1 MYFDK
6 TVHYNKQNLNIFH
19 FVHCN
24 QQNFTIFAQ
33 KKRYGMELVSRP
45 NYYSKVEKFL
55 GKGILIVLTGQRRVG
70 KSYIMKELVQRK
82 KQLEDACVIY
92 IDKEKT
98 SFDFIQ
104 NYKDLVNYVEEHK
117 ETGKHIY
124 ILIDEVQEIEEFER
138 GLRNYYDSPDIDI
151 IVTGSNSDTLS
162 SDLATQLSGRYV
174 EIFVQGLSYGEFLI
188 FHNLEDNDNAL
199 RKYINFGGLPGLRPM
214 GLDDPEVIRQY
225 LQGVYNTILVKDIV
239 RRKKVRNVPFLENLI
254 KYVGDNMGKP
264 LSATNIQNYMT
275 SNKNEVSKN
284 LILKYLKATTEAF
297 LVHNVTRY
305 NLHGKKLLESNDKYY
320 FGDVG
325 LRNFVVGGR
334 RANDIEKLVENL
346 VYQHLIRLGYKVT
359 VGQMYAT
366 EIDFVATKGDDT
378 IYVQASYLI
387 SEDATFEREFGNLQK
402 ISDNYPKY
410 VISMTPFMD
419 SSKYEGIIHIPLAE
433 FLKKGIVD

>member
-1 MYFDK
+1 
-6 TVHYNKQNLNIFH
+6 
-19 FVHCN
+19 
-24 QQNFTIFAQ
+24 
-33 KKRYGMELVSRP
+33 MELISRP

-92 IDKEKT
+92 IDKEKA

-117 ETGKHIY
+117 EPGKHIY

-188 FHNLEDNDNAL
+188 FHNLEDNDDAL

-346 VYQHLIRLGYKVT
+346 VYQHLVRLGYKVT

>member
-1 MYFDK
+1 
-6 TVHYNKQNLNIFH
+6 
-19 FVHCN
+19 
-24 QQNFTIFAQ
+24 
-33 KKRYGMELVSRP
+33 MELVSRP

-55 GKGILIVLTGQRRVG
+55 RKGILIVLTGQRRVG
-70 KSYIMKELVQRK
+70 KSYVMRELVQRK
-82 KQLEDACVIY
+82 QTEDANVIY
-92 IDKEKT
+92 IDKEKAA
-98 SFDFIQ
+98 FDFIA
-104 NYKDLVNYVEEHK
+104 NYKDLVAYIDEQRVPQ
-117 ETGKHIY
+117 KHTY

-162 SDLATQLSGRYV
+162 SDLATLLSGRYV
-174 EIFVQGLSYGEFLI
+174 EIFIQGLSYEEFLV
-188 FHNLEDNDNAL
+188 FHQLEDNDETL
-199 RKYINFGGLPGLRPM
+199 RKYINYGGLPGLRPM

-254 KYVGDNMGKP
+254 KYVGDNIGKP
-264 LSATNIQNYMT
+264 LSATNIQNHMT
-275 SNKNEVSKN
+275 SNQNEVSKN

-325 LRNFVVGGR
+325 LRNFIVGGR
-334 RANDIEKLVENL
+334 RANDIEKIVENL

-366 EIDFVATKGDDT
+366 EIDFVGTKGDDT

-387 SEDATFEREFGNLQK
+387 TEESTFEREFGNLKK
-402 ISDNYPKY
+402 INDNYPKY
-410 VISMTPFMD
+410 VISMTPFLD
-419 SSKYEGIIHIPLAE
+419 SSKYEGIIHVPLAK
-433 FLKKGIVD
+433 FLKKGLS

>member
-6 TVHYNKQNLNIFH
+6 IVHHNEQNLKIFH

-24 QQNFTIFAQ
+24 QQKFTIFAQ

-70 KSYIMKELVQRK
+70 KSYVMKELVQRK
-82 KQLEDACVIY
+82 QQLEDACVIY
-92 IDKEKT
+92 VDKEKT

-117 ETGKHIY
+117 ESGKHTY

-188 FHNLEDNDNAL
+188 FHNLEDNDDAI

-419 SSKYEGIIHIPLAE
+419 SSKYEGIIHIPLVE
-433 FLKKGIVD
+433 FLKKGIVG

>member
-1 MYFDK
+1 
-6 TVHYNKQNLNIFH
+6 
-19 FVHCN
+19 
-24 QQNFTIFAQ
+24 
-33 KKRYGMELVSRP
+33 MELVSRP

-70 KSYIMKELVQRK
+70 KSYVMRELVQRK
-82 KQLEDACVIY
+82 QTEDANVIY
-92 IDKEKT
+92 IDKEKAA
-98 SFDFIQ
+98 FDFIA
-104 NYKDLVNYVEEHK
+104 NYKDLVAYIDEQRVPQ
-117 ETGKHIY
+117 KHTY

-162 SDLATQLSGRYV
+162 SDLATLLSGRYI
-174 EIFVQGLSYGEFLI
+174 EIFIQGLSYEEFLV
-188 FHNLEDNDNAL
+188 FHQLEDNDETL
-199 RKYINFGGLPGLRPM
+199 RKYINYGGLPGLRPM

-254 KYVGDNMGKP
+254 KYVGDNIGKP

-275 SNKNEVSKN
+275 SNQNEVSKN

-325 LRNFVVGGR
+325 LRNFIVGGR
-334 RANDIEKLVENL
+334 RANDIEKIVENL

-366 EIDFVATKGDDT
+366 EIDFVGTKGDDT

-387 SEDATFEREFGNLQK
+387 TEESTFEREFGNLKK
-402 ISDNYPKY
+402 INDNYPKY
-410 VISMTPFMD
+410 VISMTPFLD
-419 SSKYEGIIHIPLAE
+419 SSKYEGIIHVPLAK
-433 FLKKGIVD
+433 FLKKGLS

>member
-1 MYFDK
+1 
-6 TVHYNKQNLNIFH
+6 
-19 FVHCN
+19 
-24 QQNFTIFAQ
+24 
-33 KKRYGMELVSRP
+33 MELVSRP
-45 NYYSKVEKFL
+45 NYYSKVEKLL

-70 KSYIMKELVQRK
+70 KSYVMKEIVQRK
-82 KQLEDACVIY
+82 QQEDACVIY

-98 SFDFIQ
+98 AFDFIQ
-104 NYKDLVNYVEEHK
+104 TYKDLVAYVDEHR
-117 ETGKHIY
+117 ERGKHTY

-162 SDLATQLSGRYV
+162 SDLATLLSGRYV
-174 EIFVQGLSYGEFLI
+174 EIFVQGLSYGEFLV
-188 FHNLEDNDNAL
+188 FHNLEDNDDAL
-199 RKYINFGGLPGLRPM
+199 RKYINYGGLPGLRPM
-214 GLDDPEVIRQY
+214 GLDDPEVVRQY

-254 KYVGDNMGKP
+254 KYVGDNIGKP

-275 SNKNEVSKN
+275 SNKNDVSKN

-297 LVHNVTRY
+297 LVHNVARY

-325 LRNFVVGGR
+325 LRNYVTGGR

-346 VYQHLIRLGYKVT
+346 VYQHLVRLGYKVA
-359 VGQMYAT
+359 VGQMYAS

-387 SEDATFEREFGNLQK
+387 SEKTTFEREFGNLQK
-402 ISDNYPKY
+402 INDNYPKY
-410 VISMTPFMD
+410 VVSMTPFLD
-419 SSKYEGIIHIPLAE
+419 SSKYEGIIHIPLSE
-433 FLKKGIVD
+433 FLKKEKVG

>member
-1 MYFDK
+1 
-6 TVHYNKQNLNIFH
+6 
-19 FVHCN
+19 
-24 QQNFTIFAQ
+24 
-33 KKRYGMELVSRP
+33 MELISRP

-70 KSYIMKELVQRK
+70 KSYVMKELVQK
-82 KQLEDACVIY
+82 KQQLENACVIY

-104 NYKDLVNYVEEHK
+104 NYKDLVAYIEEQR
-117 ETGKHIY
+117 EAGKHTSIC
-124 ILIDEVQEIEEFER
+124 IDEVQEIEEFER
-138 GLRNYYDSPDIDI
+138 GLRNYYDRSDIDI
-151 IVTGSNSDTLS
+151 IITGSNSDTLS
-162 SDLATQLSGRYV
+162 SDLATLLSGRYV
-174 EIFVQGLSYGEFLI
+174 EIFVQGLSYEEFLV
-188 FHNLEDNDNAL
+188 FHNLEDNDEAL
-199 RKYINFGGLPGLRPM
+199 RKYINYGGLPGLRPM
-214 GLDDPEVIRQY
+214 GLEDSEVVRQY

-239 RRKKVRNVPFLENLI
+239 SRKKVRNVPFLENLI
-254 KYVGDNMGKP
+254 KYVGDNIGKP
-264 LSATNIQNYMT
+264 LSATNIQNFMT

-284 LILKYLKATTEAF
+284 LILKYLKAINEAF

-325 LRNFVVGGR
+325 LRNYIVGGR
-334 RANDIEKLVENL
+334 RANDIEKIVENL
-346 VYQHLIRLGYKVT
+346 VYQHLIRLGYRVT

-366 EIDFVATKGDDT
+366 EIDFVGTKGDDT

-387 SEDATFEREFGNLQK
+387 TEVSTFEREFGNLQK
-402 ISDNYPKY
+402 INDNYPKY

-433 FLKKGIVD
+433 FLKKGFQE

>member
-1 MYFDK
+1 
-6 TVHYNKQNLNIFH
+6 
-19 FVHCN
+19 
-24 QQNFTIFAQ
+24 
-33 KKRYGMELVSRP
+33 MELVSRP
-45 NYYSKVEKFL
+45 NYYSKVEKLL
-55 GKGILIVLTGQRRVG
+55 GKGLLIVLTGQRRVG
-70 KSYIMKELVQRK
+70 KSYVMKELVQRK
-82 KQLEDACVIY
+82 QTEDANVIY

-98 SFDFIQ
+98 AFDFIA
-104 NYKDLVNYVEEHK
+104 NYKDLVAYIDEKRVPK
-117 ETGKHIY
+117 KHTY

-162 SDLATQLSGRYV
+162 SDLATLLSGRYV
-174 EIFVQGLSYGEFLI
+174 EIFIQGLSYEEFLV
-188 FHNLEDNDNAL
+188 FHRLEDNDDTL
-199 RKYINFGGLPGLRPM
+199 RKYINYGGLPGLRPM

-254 KYVGDNMGKP
+254 KYVGDNIGKP
-264 LSATNIQNYMT
+264 LSGTNIQNYMT

-297 LVHNVTRY
+297 LVHNVSRY

-325 LRNFVVGGR
+325 LRNFIVGGR
-334 RANDIEKLVENL
+334 RANDIEKIVENL
-346 VYQHLIRLGYKVT
+346 VYQHLIRLGYKVN

-366 EIDFVATKGDDT
+366 EIDFVGTKGDDT

-387 SEDATFEREFGNLQK
+387 TEESTFEREFGNLKK
-402 ISDNYPKY
+402 INDNYPKY
-410 VISMTPFMD
+410 VISMTPFLD
-419 SSKYEGIIHIPLAE
+419 SSKYEGIIHVPLAE
-433 FLKKGIVD
+433 FLKEGLS

>member
-1 MYFDK
+1 
-6 TVHYNKQNLNIFH
+6 
-19 FVHCN
+19 
-24 QQNFTIFAQ
+24 
-33 KKRYGMELVSRP
+33 MELVSRP
-45 NYYSKVEKFL
+45 NYYSKVEKLL

-70 KSYIMKELVQRK
+70 KSYVMKELVQRK
-82 KQLEDACVIY
+82 QNEDANVIY

-98 SFDFIQ
+98 AFDFIA
-104 NYKDLVNYVEEHK
+104 NYKDLVAYIDEQRK
-117 ETGKHIY
+117 PKKHTY

-138 GLRNYYDSPDIDI
+138 GLRNYYDSPEIDI

-162 SDLATQLSGRYV
+162 SDLATLLSGRYV
-174 EIFVQGLSYGEFLI
+174 EIFIQGLSYEEFLV
-188 FHNLEDNDNAL
+188 FHQLEDNDEAL
-199 RKYINFGGLPGLRPM
+199 RKYINYGGLPGLRPM
-214 GLDDPEVIRQY
+214 GLDDPEVVRQY
-225 LQGVYNTILVKDIV
+225 LQGVYNTILVKDVV

-254 KYVGDNMGKP
+254 KYVGDNIGKP

-275 SNKNEVSKN
+275 SNKNQVSKN

-334 RANDIEKLVENL
+334 RANDIEKIMENL
-346 VYQHLIRLGYKVT
+346 VYQHLIRLGYKVN

-366 EIDFVATKGDDT
+366 EIDFVGTKGDDT

-387 SEDATFEREFGNLQK
+387 SEESTFEREFGNLQK
-402 ISDNYPKY
+402 INDNYPKY
-410 VISMTPFMD
+410 VISMTPFLD
-419 SSKYEGIIHIPLAE
+419 SSKYEGIIHVPLAE
-433 FLKKGIVD
+433 FLKKGLP

>member
-1 MYFDK
+1 
-6 TVHYNKQNLNIFH
+6 
-19 FVHCN
+19 
-24 QQNFTIFAQ
+24 
-33 KKRYGMELVSRP
+33 MELVSRP
-45 NYYSKVEKFL
+45 NYYSKVEKLL

-70 KSYIMKELVQRK
+70 KSYVMKEIVQRK
-82 KQLEDACVIY
+82 KTEDANVIY

-98 SFDFIQ
+98 AFDFIA
-104 NYKDLVNYVEEHK
+104 NYKDLVTYIDEKRVPK
-117 ETGKHIY
+117 KHTY

-138 GLRNYYDSPDIDI
+138 GLRNYYDNPDIDI

-162 SDLATQLSGRYV
+162 SDLATLLSGRYV
-174 EIFVQGLSYGEFLI
+174 EIFIQGLSYEEFMV
-188 FHNLEDNDNAL
+188 FHQLDDNDDTL
-199 RKYINFGGLPGLRPM
+199 RKYINYGGLPGLRPM
-214 GLDDPEVIRQY
+214 GLNDSEVIRQY

-254 KYVGDNMGKP
+254 KYVGDNIGKP

-297 LVHNVTRY
+297 FVHNVTRY

-325 LRNFVVGGR
+325 LRNFIVGGR
-334 RANDIEKLVENL
+334 RANDIEKIVENL
-346 VYQHLIRLGYKVT
+346 VYQHLIRLGYKVN

-366 EIDFVATKGDDT
+366 EIDFVGTKGDDT

-387 SEDATFEREFGNLQK
+387 TEESTFEREFGNLKK
-402 ISDNYPKY
+402 INDNYPKY
-410 VISMTPFMD
+410 VISMTPFLD

-433 FLKKGIVD
+433 FLKKGLS

>member
-1 MYFDK
+1 
-6 TVHYNKQNLNIFH
+6 
-19 FVHCN
+19 
-24 QQNFTIFAQ
+24 
-33 KKRYGMELVSRP
+33 MELVSRP
-45 NYYSKVEKFL
+45 NYYSKVEKLL

-70 KSYIMKELVQRK
+70 KSYVMKELVQRK
-82 KQLEDACVIY
+82 QTEDANVIY

-98 SFDFIQ
+98 AFDFIA
-104 NYKDLVNYVEEHK
+104 NYKDLVAYIDEQRKPN
-117 ETGKHIY
+117 KHTY

-138 GLRNYYDSPDIDI
+138 GLRNYYDSPEIDI

-162 SDLATQLSGRYV
+162 SDLATLLSGRYV
-174 EIFVQGLSYGEFLI
+174 EIFIQGLSYEEFLI
-188 FHNLEDNDNAL
+188 FHQLEDNDDAL
-199 RKYINFGGLPGLRPM
+199 RKYINYGGLPGLRPM
-214 GLDDPEVIRQY
+214 GLEDPEVVRQY
-225 LQGVYNTILVKDIV
+225 LQGVHNTILVKDIV

-254 KYVGDNMGKP
+254 KYVGDNIGKP

-305 NLHGKKLLESNDKYY
+305 NLRGKKLLESNTKYY

-334 RANDIEKLVENL
+334 RADDIEKIVENL
-346 VYQHLIRLGYKVT
+346 VYQHLIRLGYKVN

-366 EIDFVATKGDDT
+366 EIDFVGTKGDDT

-387 SEDATFEREFGNLQK
+387 TEESTFEREFGNLQK
-402 ISDNYPKY
+402 INDNYPKY
-410 VISMTPFMD
+410 VISMTPFLD
-419 SSKYEGIIHIPLAE
+419 SSKYEGIIHLPLAK
-433 FLKKGIVD
+433 FLKKGLS

>member
-1 MYFDK
+1 
-6 TVHYNKQNLNIFH
+6 
-19 FVHCN
+19 
-24 QQNFTIFAQ
+24 
-33 KKRYGMELVSRP
+33 MELVSRP
-45 NYYSKVEKFL
+45 NYYSKVEKLL

-70 KSYIMKELVQRK
+70 KSYVMKELVQRK
-82 KQLEDACVIY
+82 QTEDANVIY

-98 SFDFIQ
+98 AFDFIVD
-104 NYKDLVNYVEEHK
+104 YKDLVTYIDEQRK
-117 ETGKHIY
+117 PQKHTY
-124 ILIDEVQEIEEFER
+124 ILIDEVQEIKEFER
-138 GLRNYYDSPDIDI
+138 GLRNYYDSPEIDI

-162 SDLATQLSGRYV
+162 SDLATLLSGRYV
-174 EIFVQGLSYGEFLI
+174 EIFIQGLSYEEFLV
-188 FHNLEDNDNAL
+188 FHQLEDNDEAL
-199 RKYINFGGLPGLRPM
+199 RKYINYGGLPGLRPM
-214 GLDDPEVIRQY
+214 GLDDPEVVRQY

-254 KYVGDNMGKP
+254 KYVGDNIGKP

-275 SNKNEVSKN
+275 SNKNQVSKN

-334 RANDIEKLVENL
+334 RANDIEKIVENL
-346 VYQHLIRLGYKVT
+346 VYQHLIRLGYKVN

-366 EIDFVATKGDDT
+366 EIDFVGTKGDDT

-387 SEDATFEREFGNLQK
+387 SEESTFEREFGNLQK
-402 ISDNYPKY
+402 INDNYPKY
-410 VISMTPFMD
+410 VISMTPFLD
-419 SSKYEGIIHIPLAE
+419 SSKYEGIIHVPLAD
-433 FLKKGIVD
+433 FLKNGF

>member
-1 MYFDK
+1 
-6 TVHYNKQNLNIFH
+6 
-19 FVHCN
+19 
-24 QQNFTIFAQ
+24 
-33 KKRYGMELVSRP
+33 MELVSRP
-45 NYYSKVEKFL
+45 FYYSKVEKLL
-55 GKGILIVLTGQRRVG
+55 GKGLLIVLTGQRRVG
-70 KSYIMKELVQRK
+70 KSYVMKELVQRK
-82 KQLEDACVIY
+82 QTEDANVIY

-98 SFDFIQ
+98 AFDFIA
-104 NYKDLVNYVEEHK
+104 NYKDLVAYIDEKRVPK
-117 ETGKHIY
+117 KHTY

-138 GLRNYYDSPDIDI
+138 GLRNYYDSPEIDI

-162 SDLATQLSGRYV
+162 SDLATLLSGRYI
-174 EIFVQGLSYGEFLI
+174 EIFIQGLSYEEFMV
-188 FHNLEDNDNAL
+188 FHQLEDNDDTL
-199 RKYINFGGLPGLRPM
+199 RKYINYGGLPGLRPM

-254 KYVGDNMGKP
+254 KYVGDNIGKP

-325 LRNFVVGGR
+325 LRNFIVGGR
-334 RANDIEKLVENL
+334 RANDIKKIVENL
-346 VYQHLIRLGYKVT
+346 VYQHLIRLGYKVN

-366 EIDFVATKGDDT
+366 EIDFVGTKGDDT

-387 SEDATFEREFGNLQK
+387 TEESTFEREFGNLKK
-402 ISDNYPKY
+402 INDNYPKY
-410 VISMTPFMD
+410 VISMTPFLD
-419 SSKYEGIIHIPLAE
+419 SSKYEGIIHVPLAE
-433 FLKKGIVD
+433 FLKEGLS

>member
-1 MYFDK
+1 
-6 TVHYNKQNLNIFH
+6 
-19 FVHCN
+19 
-24 QQNFTIFAQ
+24 
-33 KKRYGMELVSRP
+33 MELISRP
-45 NYYSKVEKFL
+45 NYYSKVEKLL

-70 KSYIMKELVQRK
+70 KSYVMKELVQRK
-82 KQLEDACVIY
+82 QTEDANVIY

-98 SFDFIQ
+98 AFDFIA
-104 NYKDLVNYVEEHK
+104 NYKDLVAYIDEQRKPN
-117 ETGKHIY
+117 KHTY

-138 GLRNYYDSPDIDI
+138 GLRNYYDSPEIDI

-162 SDLATQLSGRYV
+162 SDLATLLSGRYV
-174 EIFVQGLSYGEFLI
+174 EIFIQGLSYEEYLI
-188 FHNLEDNDNAL
+188 FHQLEDNDEAL
-199 RKYINFGGLPGLRPM
+199 RKYINYGGLPGLRPM
-214 GLDDPEVIRQY
+214 GLDDPEVVRQY

-254 KYVGDNMGKP
+254 KYVGDNIGKP

-334 RANDIEKLVENL
+334 RANDIEKIVENL
-346 VYQHLIRLGYKVT
+346 VYQHLIRLGYKVN

-366 EIDFVATKGDDT
+366 EIDFVGTKDDDT

-387 SEDATFEREFGNLQK
+387 TEESTFEREFGNLQK
-402 ISDNYPKY
+402 INDNYPKY
-410 VISMTPFMD
+410 VISMTPFLD
-419 SSKYEGIIHIPLAE
+419 SSKYEGIIHVPFAE
-433 FLKKGIVD
+433 FLKNGLS

>member
-1 MYFDK
+1 
-6 TVHYNKQNLNIFH
+6 
-19 FVHCN
+19 
-24 QQNFTIFAQ
+24 
-33 KKRYGMELVSRP
+33 MELVSRP
-45 NYYSKVEKFL
+45 NYYSKVEKLL
-55 GKGILIVLTGQRRVG
+55 GKGILIILTGQRRVG
-70 KSYIMKELVQRK
+70 KSYVMKEIVQRK
-82 KQLEDACVIY
+82 QQEDACVIY

-104 NYKDLVNYVEEHK
+104 TYKDLVAYVDEHR
-117 ETGKHIY
+117 ERGKHTY
-124 ILIDEVQEIEEFER
+124 LLIDEVQEIEEFER

-162 SDLATQLSGRYV
+162 SDLATFLSGRYV
-174 EIFVQGLSYGEFLI
+174 EIFVQGLSYREFLV
-188 FHNLEDNDNAL
+188 FHNLEDNDDTL
-199 RKYINFGGLPGLRPM
+199 RKYINYGGLPGLRPM

-254 KYVGDNMGKP
+254 KYVGDNIGKP
-264 LSATNIQNYMT
+264 QSATNIQNYMT
-275 SNKNEVSKN
+275 SNKNDVSKN

-297 LVHNVTRY
+297 LVHDVARY

-325 LRNFVVGGR
+325 IRNYVTGGR

-346 VYQHLIRLGYKVT
+346 VYQHLVRLGYKVAA
-359 VGQMYAT
+359 GQLYAT

-387 SEDATFEREFGNLQK
+387 SEETSFEREFGNLQK
-402 ISDNYPKY
+402 INDNFPKY
-410 VISMTPFMD
+410 VVSMTPFLD
-419 SSKYEGIIHIPLAE
+419 SSKYEGIIHIPLSE
-433 FLKKGIVD
+433 FLKSEPYSRIL

>member
-1 MYFDK
+1 
-6 TVHYNKQNLNIFH
+6 
-19 FVHCN
+19 
-24 QQNFTIFAQ
+24 
-33 KKRYGMELVSRP
+33 MELVSRP

-70 KSYIMKELVQRK
+70 KSYVMRELVQRK
-82 KQLEDACVIY
+82 QTEDANIIY
-92 IDKEKT
+92 IDKEKAA
-98 SFDFIQ
+98 FDFIA
-104 NYKDLVNYVEEHK
+104 NYKDLVAYIDEQRVPQ
-117 ETGKHIY
+117 KHTY

-162 SDLATQLSGRYV
+162 SDLATLLSGRYV
-174 EIFVQGLSYGEFLI
+174 EIFIQGLSYEEFLV
-188 FHNLEDNDNAL
+188 FHQLEDNDETL
-199 RKYINFGGLPGLRPM
+199 RKYINYGGLPGLRPM

-254 KYVGDNMGKP
+254 KYVGDNIGKP

-275 SNKNEVSKN
+275 SNQNEVSKN

-325 LRNFVVGGR
+325 LRNFIVGGR
-334 RANDIEKLVENL
+334 RANDIEKIVENL

-359 VGQMYAT
+359 VGQKYAT
-366 EIDFVATKGDDT
+366 EIDFVGTKGDDT

-387 SEDATFEREFGNLQK
+387 TEESTFEREFGNLKK
-402 ISDNYPKY
+402 INDNYPKY

-419 SSKYEGIIHIPLAE
+419 SSKYEGILHVPLAK
-433 FLKKGIVD
+433 FLKKGLS

>member
-1 MYFDK
+1 
-6 TVHYNKQNLNIFH
+6 
-19 FVHCN
+19 
-24 QQNFTIFAQ
+24 
-33 KKRYGMELVSRP
+33 MELISRP
-45 NYYSKVEKFL
+45 NYYSKVEKLL

-70 KSYIMKELVQRK
+70 KSYVMNELVQRK
-82 KQLEDACVIY
+82 QTEDANVIY

-98 SFDFIQ
+98 AFDFIA
-104 NYKDLVNYVEEHK
+104 NYKDLVAYIDEQRKPN
-117 ETGKHIY
+117 KHTY

-138 GLRNYYDSPDIDI
+138 GLRNYYDSPEIDI

-162 SDLATQLSGRYV
+162 SDLATLLSGRYV
-174 EIFVQGLSYGEFLI
+174 EIFIQGLSYEEFLI
-188 FHNLEDNDNAL
+188 FHQLEDNDEAL
-199 RKYINFGGLPGLRPM
+199 RKYINYGGLPGLRPM
-214 GLDDPEVIRQY
+214 GLDDPEVVRQY

-254 KYVGDNMGKP
+254 KYVGDNIGKP

-334 RANDIEKLVENL
+334 RANDIEKIVENL
-346 VYQHLIRLGYKVT
+346 VYQHLIRLGYKVN

-366 EIDFVATKGDDT
+366 EIDFVGTKGDDT

-387 SEDATFEREFGNLQK
+387 TEESTFEREFGNLQK
-402 ISDNYPKY
+402 INDNYPKY
-410 VISMTPFMD
+410 VISMTPFLD
-419 SSKYEGIIHIPLAE
+419 SSKYEGIIHVPFAE
-433 FLKKGIVD
+433 FLKNGLS